1 MPAGRTFVRMLLAFY
16 RLSRF
21 VSLSLQCLIIVT
33 TFSRAGAQGRI
44 VLSEVMFNPSGNEN
58 FDEFIEIYNTGDSA
72 ADLSGWIIGDG
83 TASDELIDGGW
94 GLTLAPAQYG
104 IILDNGYFENST
116 EYDSLIPPE
125 ALILTIDGATFGLNG
140 LLNSAPET
148 VTLFAPD
155 SSVIAEYTYSV
166 DNGQG
171 ISDEK
176 IDLNAGD
183 EPFNWSNSLI
193 QKGTPGFKN
202 SVTPAE
208 IDLAVSRIQIEPELP
223 SFGQP
228 FVLTAI
234 IENRGTETAS
244 GFTVTYFVDSD
255 NDSAYSTGEQLLSKF
270 RNSTALE
277 PGDSASFS
285 TEMTDF
291 QWSSIRIGAVVS
303 IEGDEKPSN
312 DIYFIEIS
320 LRFETEM
327 LVINEIMYDPFIE
340 GEAFSPQSEY
350 IEIFNTADETVFLDG
365 WSFSDADSS
374 RRYIILN
381 SGAIILPGD
390 YFVFA
395 ADSNHLLFFGEDSLR
410 TFIAGSGFPRLNN
423 DGDEVF
429 LFSPAVETVDRVE
442 YSPGFGGNRGVSVER
457 IDPYS
462 NSNSPDNW
470 LNSVELLGGTP
481 GKENSVSKPIVTN
494 DLKINL
500 DPNPF
505 SPDGDGFDDLLEI
518 GYKLPSRS
526 VILDIYIFDSI
537 GRRVRRLVSSASA
550 GSEGIY
556 TWDGL
561 DGRQRKLPIGIYII
575 YLEATAPL
583 EGKVYSGKAVAVLAR
598 KF

>member
-1 MPAGRTFVRMLLAFY
+1 MLAVRTFIRMLLAFY

-21 VSLSLQCLIIVT
+21 VSLSFQCLIIVT
-33 TFSRAGAQGRI
+33 TFSHAAAQDQI

-58 FDEFIEIYNTGDSA
+58 FDEFIEIYNAGDSA
-72 ADLSGWIIGDG
+72 VDLTGWIIGDG
-83 TASDELIDGGW
+83 TASDEIIDAGW
-94 GLTLAPAQYG
+94 GLALAPAQYG

-125 ALILTIDGATFGLNG
+125 ALVLTIDGVTFGFKG

-148 VTLFAPD
+148 VTLLAPD

-176 IDLNAGD
+176 IDLSAGD
-183 EPFNWSNSLI
+183 DALNWSNSLI
-193 QKGTPGFKN
+193 KKGTPGFKN
-202 SVTPAE
+202 SVAPAN
-208 IDLAVSRIQIEPELP
+208 IDLAVSRIYIEPELP
-223 SFGQP
+223 SFGQQ
-228 FVLTAI
+228 FVLFAI
-234 IENRGTETAS
+234 IENRGTQTAED
-244 GFTVTYFVDSD
+244 FTVTFFADSN
-255 NDSAYSTGEQLLSKF
+255 NDSAFSTGEQLLPPF
-270 RNSTALE
+270 TNSAPLE
-277 PGDSASFS
+277 PGDSVSFS
-285 TEMTDF
+285 AEMTDF
-291 QWSSIRIGAVVS
+291 QWSSIMIGVLAS
-303 IEGDEKPSN
+303 IEGDEKPPN

-320 LRFETEM
+320 LHFESDM
-327 LVINEIMYDPFIE
+327 LVINEIMYDPFVE

-350 IEIFNTADETVFLDG
+350 IEIFNTTDETVFLDG

-374 RRYIILN
+374 RRYTMLN
-381 SGAIILPGD
+381 TGAVIRAGD

-395 ADSNHLLFFGEDSLR
+395 ADSNHVRFFGEESLR

-429 LFSPAVETVDRVE
+429 LFSPADEVIDRVA
-442 YSPGFGGNRGVSVER
+442 YSPSLGGSRGVSVER
-457 IDPYS
+457 IDPFS

-470 LNSVELLGGTP
+470 LSSVELLGGTP
-481 GKENSVSKPIVTN
+481 GKENSVSKPIVTK
-494 DLKINL
+494 DLQINL

-505 SPDGDGFDDLLEI
+505 SPDGDGFDDILEI
-518 GYKLPSRS
+518 EYKLPSRS

-537 GRRVRRLVSSASA
+537 GRRVRRLISSASA

-561 DGRQRKLPIGIYII
+561 DGRQRKLPIGIYIV

-598 KF
+598 KV